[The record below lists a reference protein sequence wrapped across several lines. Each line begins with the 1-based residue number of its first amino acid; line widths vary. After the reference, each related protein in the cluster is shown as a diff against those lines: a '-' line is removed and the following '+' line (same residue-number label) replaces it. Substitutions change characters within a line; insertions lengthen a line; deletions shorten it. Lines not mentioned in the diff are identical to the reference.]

1 VLRTFPEACAPL
13 PLRWINAELA
23 KSFQIGTMQRIKAQL
38 PPAAALQAQSNTVR
52 DTAAGQVGLATVKAA
67 WPSGVSPLA
76 QAVDACQRRDARET
90 ALVARAPD
98 SIVLPAVFSPSG
110 RFFAR

>member
-1 VLRTFPEACAPL
+1 
-13 PLRWINAELA
+13 LRWINAA
-23 KSFQIGTMQRIKAQL
+23 RVKPVQTIIMDQFTKPQMQAVQPDAQ
-38 PPAAALQAQSNTVR
+38 PNTVR
-52 DTAAGQVGLATVKAA
+52 GLATVAAA

-90 ALVARAPD
+90 ALVTRAAN
-98 SIVLPAVFSPSG
+98 SILLPAVFSPNG

>member
-1 VLRTFPEACAPL
+1 L
-13 PLRWINAELA
+13 PLRWINAGLA
-23 KSFQIGTMQRIKAQL
+23 KSFQIETMQRIKPQL
-38 PPAAALQAQSNTVR
+38 PPAAALQAQSDTVR

-90 ALVARAPD
+90 DWLARAPD
-98 SIVLPAVFSPSG
+98 SILLPPAFSPNG
-110 RFFAR
+110 RVFAR